1 MQIVLL
7 IREFI
12 QDLKRQKLRAFLT
25 ITAITWGT
33 LAVVLLMAFGTGLGF
48 RMRESLLNAGDR
60 IIRIWGGETSL
71 KYAGLPTGRSINLV
85 EEDAWHLLRAIPE
98 VDLAHPTL
106 DRGVQLRKG
115 QAASYTHMEGVWP
128 QFEVLRRMFPA
139 PGGRFINEEDLKER
153 RRVVFLGGEIAKEI
167 CGRENPVGEV
177 ITIDGIPFT
186 VIGTMPK
193 KLQTAMNNGPDDRRA
208 IIPFTTFQTL
218 YGNRYI
224 GELILHARSPLETQR
239 VINRVKEI
247 LGRKYLFDPKDERAL
262 YIWDMVEAERQ
273 GAKVFTGLNIFLGAI
288 GGMTLVIAGV
298 GVANIMYVVAK
309 ERTREIGI
317 KRAVGAKRRHIIFQ
331 FVFESLLM
339 SFIGG
344 SLGLL
349 ISVAVVRLVR
359 MIPISGDGAMQF
371 LGRPMLS
378 SAVVLTAVCILT
390 LVGLFSGLFPAR
402 KAASVDPVEALRYE

>member
-1 MQIVLL
+1 
-7 IREFI
+7 
-12 QDLKRQKLRAFLT
+12 
-25 ITAITWGT
+25 
-33 LAVVLLMAFGTGLGF
+33 
-48 RMRESLLNAGDR
+48 
-60 IIRIWGGETSL
+60 
-71 KYAGLPTGRSINLV
+71 
-85 EEDAWHLLRAIPE
+85 
-98 VDLAHPTL
+98 
-106 DRGVQLRKG
+106 
-115 QAASYTHMEGVWP
+115 YTHMEGVWP
-128 QFEVLRRMFPA
+128 QFEVLRRMYPA

-167 CGRENPVGEV
+167 CGRENPVGDV

-186 VIGTMPK
+186 VIGTLPK

-239 VINRVKEI
+239 VINRAKEI
-247 LGRKYLFDPKDERAL
+247 LGRKHLFDPKDERAL

-273 GAKVFTGLNIFLGAI
+273 GAKVFTGLNIFLGVI

-349 ISVAVVRLVR
+349 ISIAVVRLVR

-378 SAVVLTAVCILT
+378 SAVVLTAVCILA
-390 LVGLFSGLFPAR
+390 LVGLFAGLFPAR